1 MAGKWQREFFLI
13 TEDPFA
19 VDLRTLD
26 LWIEGYT
33 VREAAELRWSRDFA
47 GPSGTASGGGPLGAL
62 ASRSEAS
69 RLGQFMKLLQQDCAQ
84 QYEAFEFLEEALA
97 DPVHFL
103 EFCPVQMDSAA
114 RMAFVDRFYS
124 LDGPVLR
131 ELLRHPNLLNI
142 RLQGGG
148 DRKAIAEV
156 DEIARAS
163 GERSLKVSRI
173 LMNLQRACRWVE
185 QAADKRIGVGSIV
198 SCSIEAGSSV
208 YPWSRLGVSG
218 LDALGETLCWRYRS
232 LAFVLLCRFNLSTK
246 VTGLLRSEHVE
257 DVAAVLLAAGG
268 VPDATEARFRVLD
281 ILVGSDPEHI
291 LGVVGV
297 VSASVGFLSAS
308 AAVRQNGVLDI
319 AVRDNLRMLDSKV
332 LRPRFNDFKNLL
344 LQELNEHRGPDG
356 PPTPSMPSTGIAPP
370 GGATG
375 KDQPKEG
382 VGSNTLVGQVIL
394 TSAASMSF
402 FSRSTRP
409 EKLKFAR
416 LDPMIHS
423 LSAGIGS
430 LQSPLQFIGFFSAL
444 ADFVEKLRQLD
455 SAHPLDIFQQF
466 RAQL

>member
-1 MAGKWQREFFLI
+1 
-13 TEDPFA
+13 
-19 VDLRTLD
+19 
-26 LWIEGYT
+26 
-33 VREAAELRWSRDFA
+33 
-47 GPSGTASGGGPLGAL
+47 
-62 ASRSEAS
+62 
-69 RLGQFMKLLQQDCAQ
+69 
-84 QYEAFEFLEEALA
+84 
-97 DPVHFL
+97 
-103 EFCPVQMDSAA
+103 
-114 RMAFVDRFYS
+114 
-124 LDGPVLR
+124 
-131 ELLRHPNLLNI
+131 
-142 RLQGGG
+142 
-148 DRKAIAEV
+148 
-156 DEIARAS
+156 
-163 GERSLKVSRI
+163 
-173 LMNLQRACRWVE
+173 
-185 QAADKRIGVGSIV
+185 
-198 SCSIEAGSSV
+198 
-208 YPWSRLGVSG
+208 
-218 LDALGETLCWRYRS
+218 ETLCWRYRS

-409 EKLKFAR
+409 E
-416 LDPMIHS
+416 
-423 LSAGIGS
+423 
-430 LQSPLQFIGFFSAL
+430 
-444 ADFVEKLRQLD
+444 
-455 SAHPLDIFQQF
+455 
-466 RAQL
+466 